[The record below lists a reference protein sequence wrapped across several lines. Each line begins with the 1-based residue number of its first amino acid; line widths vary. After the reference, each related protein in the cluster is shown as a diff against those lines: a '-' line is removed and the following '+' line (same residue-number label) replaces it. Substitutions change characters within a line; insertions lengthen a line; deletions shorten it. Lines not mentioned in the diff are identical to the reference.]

1 MYKSFPISH
10 RLMNNGVSK
19 QRSSVQNKTTVSS
32 REKIVIPYKFK
43 EVKDTTKINR
53 LCDHSRSVIDIDN
66 TGKKSVNS
74 RSLSVDKATGKS
86 SSCSDI
92 SVPPNPTV
100 NGWGLGELSS
110 PRADT
115 FEINEFLNHQN
126 GPSINGE
133 QVHKFSF
140 FFIKF
145 FELGTEY
152 FGAKP
157 ILYFILITTAL
168 AITFLLFK
176 YCSKSKEMTNS
187 SIFKI
192 VNINMFIFALINVIL
207 IPGIMFSNH
216 STLNESLFLNSKVL
230 MISFFIINMNLISC
244 TVVECIMN
252 IRSFNKEFFFLILN
266 VTSLNLAIFT
276 FLVLRSFDFIC
287 LSILTF
293 ILVMLLHLRSIVRL
307 EAFERKSVS
316 SLPN

>member
-1 MYKSFPISH
+1 
-10 RLMNNGVSK
+10 
-19 QRSSVQNKTTVSS
+19 
-32 REKIVIPYKFK
+32 
-43 EVKDTTKINR
+43 
-53 LCDHSRSVIDIDN
+53 
-66 TGKKSVNS
+66 
-74 RSLSVDKATGKS
+74 
-86 SSCSDI
+86 
-92 SVPPNPTV
+92 
-100 NGWGLGELSS
+100 
-110 PRADT
+110 
-115 FEINEFLNHQN
+115 
-126 GPSINGE
+126 
-133 QVHKFSF
+133 
-140 FFIKF
+140 
-145 FELGTEY
+145 
-152 FGAKP
+152 
-157 ILYFILITTAL
+157 
-168 AITFLLFK
+168 
-176 YCSKSKEMTNS
+176 MTNS

-316 SLPN
+316 SLPNWINKFFSVFNFANITYIYSMNAHAFNKCLHLILNEQILPLLKYILVYLDKYL